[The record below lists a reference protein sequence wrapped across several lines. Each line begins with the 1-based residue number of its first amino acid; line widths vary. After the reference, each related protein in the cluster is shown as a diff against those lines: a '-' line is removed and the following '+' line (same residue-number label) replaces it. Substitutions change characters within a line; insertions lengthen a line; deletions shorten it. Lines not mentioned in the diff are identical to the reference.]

1 MSICERRIDMTDIEL
16 IEKLCNARGA
26 SGFED
31 EVLVIAREYLKD
43 IADFK
48 EDSMRN
54 LYIYPKYNKGN
65 RPQIMLDA
73 HSDEVGFMV
82 QAIKPDG
89 TLRFIPIGGWNEK
102 SLPSAKVQV
111 FTSSGYIS
119 GVIAAMS
126 PHLMTAEQRNAPI
139 SYDNL
144 VIDIGATSADEA
156 ISFGVEIGA
165 PVVPL
170 SPFEYDNKHGVMH
183 GKAFDDR
190 LGVGAMLMTVKA
202 LENAKTDMDIIG
214 VISSQEEVGERG
226 ITAVMHNVR
235 PSAVICFEGCPA
247 DDTSAPSYMVQDA
260 LRGGVMLRYMDRT
273 VICTP
278 RFTSFAR
285 DTARKKNIKVQMAVR
300 SGGGNNG
307 AYIISS
313 NGGTP
318 VIVAGIPV
326 RYIHTFNCIAVTEDV
341 EACVRFG
348 TELCRELKKEI
359 IEGF

>member
-1 MSICERRIDMTDIEL
+1 MNDIEL
-16 IEKLCNARGA
+16 IEKLSDARGA

-31 EVLVIAREYLKD
+31 EVLKIAREYCKD
-43 IADFK
+43 FAEFE

-65 RPQIMLDA
+65 RAQIMLDA

-102 SLPSAKVQV
+102 TLPSSKVQI
-111 FTSSGYIS
+111 FTKTGYIS
-119 GVIAAMS
+119 GAIAALPPHFMS
-126 PHLMTAEQRNAPI
+126 AEQRNAPV

-144 VIDIGATSADEA
+144 SIDIGATSRQEA
-156 ISFGVEIGA
+156 EEFGVEIGA

-170 SPFEYDNKHGVMH
+170 SPFEYDEKHKILH

-190 LGVGAMLMTVKA
+190 MGVAAMLKCLKLLQNEKLSV
-202 LENAKTDMDIIG
+202 DVIG
-214 VISSQEEVGERG
+214 VMSSQEEVGERG
-226 ITAVMHNVR
+226 ITAAMGRVK
-235 PSAVICFEGCPA
+235 PAAAICFEGCPA
-247 DDTSAPSYMVQDA
+247 DDTFSPSYMVQDA
-260 LRGGVMLRYMDRT
+260 LKGGVMLRHMDRT

-278 RFTSFAR
+278 RFTAFAR
-285 DTARKKNIKVQMAVR
+285 ETAQKSGIKVQMAVR

-307 AYIISS
+307 AYIISA

-326 RYIHTFNCIAVTEDV
+326 RYIHTFNCIAVKEDFDSNVNFGVALCKALTED
-341 EACVRFG
+341 
-348 TELCRELKKEI
+348 I
-359 IEGF
+359 IKGF

>member
-1 MSICERRIDMTDIEL
+1 MNDLQL
-16 IEKLCNARGA
+16 IEKLSNARGA

-31 EVLVIAREYLKD
+31 EVLLIAREYCKD
-43 IADFK
+43 FARFE

-54 LYIYPKYNKGN
+54 LYIYPAFNKGN
-65 RPQIMLDA
+65 RPLVMLDA

-102 SLPSAKVQV
+102 SLPSSKVQIY
-111 FTSSGYIS
+111 TKTGYIS
-119 GVIAAMS
+119 GVIAAIP
-126 PHLMTAEQRNAPI
+126 PHFLSAEQRNAPGN
-139 SYDNL
+139 YDNL
-144 VIDIGATSADEA
+144 TIDIGATSAAEA
-156 ISFGVEIGA
+156 EEFGVEVGA

-170 SPFEYDNKHGVMH
+170 SPFEYDEKHGVMQ

-190 LGVGAMLMTVKA
+190 LGVAA
-202 LENAKTDMDIIG
+202 LLKTLKLLQKQNLSVDVVG

-226 ITAVMHNVR
+226 ITAAMGRVK
-235 PSAVICFEGCPA
+235 PDAAICFEGCPA
-247 DDTSAPSYMVQDA
+247 DDTFSPAYMVQDA
-260 LRGGVMLRYMDRT
+260 LRGGVMLRHMDRT

-278 RFTSFAR
+278 RFTAFAR
-285 DTARKKNIKVQMAVR
+285 QVAKDNGVKVQMAVR

-307 AYIISS
+307 AYIISA

-326 RYIHTFNCIAVTEDV
+326 RYIHTFNCIAAWDDFESNVNFGLALVKSLNGDV
-341 EACVRFG
+341 I
-348 TELCRELKKEI
+348 K
-359 IEGF
+359 GF

>member
-1 MSICERRIDMTDIEL
+1 MTDIEL
-16 IEKLCNARGA
+16 IEKLCAARGA

-31 EVLVIAREYLKD
+31 EVLLIAREYLKD
-43 IADFK
+43 VADFE

-54 LYIYPKYNKGN
+54 LYIFPKYNKGN
-65 RPQIMLDA
+65 RPYIMFDA

-89 TLRFIPIGGWNEK
+89 TLRFIPIGGWNDK
-102 SLPSAKVQV
+102 SLPSSKVQIR
-111 FTSSGYIS
+111 TKNGYIA
-119 GVIAAMS
+119 GVIAAGS
-126 PHLMTAEQRNAPI
+126 PHLMTAEQKNAPI
-139 SYDNL
+139 TFENL
-144 VIDIGATSADEA
+144 FIDIGASSAEEA
-156 ISFGVEIGA
+156 ADCGVKIGA

-170 SPFEYDNKHGVMH
+170 SEFGYDKTHGIMQ

-190 LGVGAMLMTVKA
+190 LGVAALLKVVKNLQNRELPQDVVA
-202 LENAKTDMDIIG
+202 

-226 ITAVMHNVR
+226 ITAAMYR
-235 PSAVICFEGCPA
+235 LKPTAAICIEGCPA
-247 DDTSAPSYMVQDA
+247 DDTSAPSYMVQDR
-260 LRGGVMLRYMDRT
+260 LRGGVMLRHMDRT

-278 RFTSFAR
+278 RFTEFALNV
-285 DTARKKNIKVQMAVR
+285 ASAKKIKVQTAVR

-326 RYIHTFNCIAVTEDV
+326 RYIHTFNCIAAKEDFDSAV
-341 EACVRFG
+341 AFG
-348 TELCRELKKEI
+348 EELAKALTQDIVK
-359 IEGF
+359 GF

>member
-1 MSICERRIDMTDIEL
+1 MTDIEL
-16 IEKLCNARGA
+16 IGKLCNARGA

-31 EVLVIAREYLKD
+31 EVIAIAMEYC
-43 IADFK
+43 AGFATFK

-54 LYIYPKYNKGN
+54 LYIYPNYNKGN
-65 RPQIMLDA
+65 RPEVLLDA

-126 PHLMTAEQRNAPI
+126 PHLMSAEQRNAPV
-139 SYDNL
+139 SYENL
-144 VIDIGATSADEA
+144 VIDIGATSAKEA
-156 ISFGVEIGA
+156 EEMGVEIGA

-170 SPFEYDNKHGVMH
+170 SPFEHDKKRGILH

-190 LGVGAMLMTVKA
+190 LGVAAMLKCLKLLKNEKLSV
-202 LENAKTDMDIIG
+202 DIIG

-226 ITAVMHNVR
+226 ITAAMYNVK
-235 PSAVICFEGCPA
+235 PQAAICFEGCPA

-285 DTARKKNIKVQMAVR
+285 EVAAAKNIKVQMAVR

-307 AYIISS
+307 AYIISA
-313 NGGTP
+313 NGATP

-326 RYIHTFNCIAVTEDV
+326 RYIHTFNCIAASEDV
-341 EACVRFG
+341 DTCVRFG
-348 TELCRELKKEI
+348 VELCKSLNKEV
-359 IEGF
+359 IERF

>member
-1 MSICERRIDMTDIEL
+1 MNDIEL
-16 IEKLCNARGA
+16 IEKLSSARGA

-31 EVLVIAREYLKD
+31 EVVEIAREYCKD
-43 IADFK
+43 FADFE

-54 LYIYPKYNKGN
+54 LYIRPRYNKGG
-65 RPQIMLDA
+65 RPLVMLDA

-102 SLPSAKVQV
+102 ALPSSKVQIY
-111 FTSSGYIS
+111 TKTGYIS
-119 GVIAAMS
+119 GVIAAIP
-126 PHLMTAEQRNAPI
+126 PHFLSAEQRNAPV

-144 VIDIGATSADEA
+144 TIDIGATCAKEA
-156 ISFGVEIGA
+156 EEFGVKIGA

-170 SPFEYDNKHGVMH
+170 SPFEYDERHGILH

-190 LGVGAMLMTVKA
+190 LGVAAMLKCLKLLKDKKLNV
-202 LENAKTDMDIIG
+202 DVIG
-214 VISSQEEVGERG
+214 VVSSQEEVGERG
-226 ITAVMHNVR
+226 ITAAMGR
-235 PSAVICFEGCPA
+235 IKPDAAICFEGCPA
-247 DDTSAPSYMVQDA
+247 DDTFSPQYMVQDA
-260 LRGGVMLRYMDRT
+260 LRGGVMLRHMDRT

-278 RFTSFAR
+278 RFTAFAQEV
-285 DTARKKNIKVQMAVR
+285 AAKEGVKVQMAVR

-307 AYIISS
+307 AYIISA

-326 RYIHTFNCIAVTEDV
+326 RYIHTFNCIATLEDFNSVVNLTV
-341 EACVRFG
+341 EVCKALTG
-348 TELCRELKKEI
+348 EI
-359 IEGF
+359 IKTF

>member
-1 MSICERRIDMTDIEL
+1 MKDLEL

-31 EVLVIAREYLKD
+31 EVLKIAREYLKD
-43 IADFK
+43 KATFK

-54 LYIYPKYNKGN
+54 LYIYPDYNKGN
-65 RPQIMLDA
+65 RPEILLDA

-111 FTSSGYIS
+111 YTSSGYID

-126 PHLMTAEQRNAPI
+126 PHLMTAEQRNAPV
-139 SYDNL
+139 SYENL
-144 VIDIGATSADEA
+144 VIDIGASSDGEA
-156 ISFGVEIGA
+156 REFGVEIGA
-165 PVVPL
+165 PVVPKTE
-170 SPFEYDNKHGVMH
+170 FVHDEKHGLLF

-190 LGVGAMLMTVKA
+190 LGVAALLMCLKQ
-202 LENAKTDMDIIG
+202 LEGERLDADVVG

-226 ITAVMHNVR
+226 ITAAMHNLQ
-235 PSAVICFEGCPA
+235 PAAAICFEGCPA
-247 DDTSAPSYMVQDA
+247 DDTSAPAYMVQDK

-278 RFTSFAR
+278 RFTDYAKKVAADR
-285 DTARKKNIKVQMAVR
+285 DIKVQMAVR

-307 AYIISS
+307 AYIISA

-326 RYIHTFNCIAVTEDV
+326 RYIHTFNCIAASEDV
-341 EACVRFG
+341 ESCVRFG
-348 TELCRELKKEI
+348 VELCKSLNKEI
-359 IEGF
+359 IERF

>member
-1 MSICERRIDMTDIEL
+1 MDDIKL
-16 IEKLCNARGA
+16 IEKLSNARGT

-31 EVLVIAREYLKD
+31 EVLLIAREYLKGVANFD
-43 IADFK
+43 

-65 RPQIMLDA
+65 RPVVLLDA

-89 TLRFIPIGGWNEK
+89 TLRFIPIGYWNEK
-102 SLPSAKVQV
+102 CLPSSKVQIY
-111 FTSSGYIS
+111 TKTGYIS
-119 GVIAAMS
+119 GVIAAQP
-126 PHLMTAEQRNAPI
+126 PHLMTADQKNAPV
-139 SYDNL
+139 SYSSL
-144 VIDIGATSADEA
+144 SIDIGATSDDEA
-156 ISFGVEIGA
+156 RSFGVEVGA

-170 SPFEYDNKHGVMH
+170 TGFEYDEKHGILH

-190 LGVGAMLMTVKA
+190 MGVAALLKCIKS
-202 LENAKTDMDIIG
+202 LENSPLSVDIVG

-226 ITAVMHNVR
+226 IHAAMCKIK
-235 PSAVICFEGCPA
+235 ADAAICIEGCPA
-247 DDTSAPSYMVQDA
+247 DDTSAPPYMVQDA
-260 LRGGVMLRYMDRT
+260 LRGGVMLRHMDAT

-278 RFTSFAR
+278 RLTAFAR
-285 DTARKKNIKVQMAVR
+285 EVAQKAGVKVQMAVR

-313 NGGTP
+313 NGATP

-326 RYIHTFNCIAVTEDV
+326 RYIHSFNCIATLEDFESV
-341 EACVRFG
+341 VNLTVAVCKSL
-348 TELCRELKKEI
+348 TSDI
-359 IEGF
+359 IKNF

>member
-1 MSICERRIDMTDIEL
+1 MEDIEL
-16 IEKLCNARGA
+16 IKKLSMARGA

-31 EVLVIAREYLKD
+31 EVLEIARDYCKD
-43 IADFK
+43 FAVFE

-54 LYIYPKYNKGN
+54 LYIYPAYNKGN
-65 RPQIMLDA
+65 RPVVMLDA

-102 SLPSAKVQV
+102 TLPSSKVQIS
-111 FTSSGYIS
+111 TKMGYIS
-119 GVIAAMS
+119 GVIAAIP
-126 PHLMTAEQRNAPI
+126 PHFLNAEQRNAPV

-144 VIDIGATSADEA
+144 SIDVGAISADEA
-156 ISFGVEIGA
+156 REFGVDVGA

-170 SPFEYDNKHGVMH
+170 TSFEYNENYGILQ

-190 LGVGAMLMTVKA
+190 LGVAVVLKCLKLLKDEKLDV
-202 LENAKTDMDIIG
+202 DVIG

-226 ITAVMHNVR
+226 ITAAMYKIK
-235 PSAVICFEGCPA
+235 ADAAICFEGGPA
-247 DDTSAPSYMVQDA
+247 DDTFAPAYMVQDA
-260 LRGGVMLRYMDRT
+260 LKKGAMLRYMDRT

-278 RFTSFAR
+278 RFNAFAKEV
-285 DTARKKNIKVQMAVR
+285 AEKANVKIQMAVR

-318 VIVAGIPV
+318 VIVSCVPV
-326 RYIHTFNCIAVTEDV
+326 RYIHTFNCIAAIEDFDSNV
-341 EACVRFG
+341 SLGV
-348 TELCRELKKEI
+348 ELCKNLNKDI
-359 IEGF
+359 IKGF

>member
-1 MSICERRIDMTDIEL
+1 MNDLEL

-31 EVLVIAREYLKD
+31 EVIKIAREYL
-43 IADFK
+43 ADDATFK

-54 LYIYPKYNKGN
+54 LYIYPKFNKGG
-65 RPQIMLDA
+65 RPEILLDA

-102 SLPSAKVQV
+102 SLPSAKVQI

-126 PHLMTAEQRNAPI
+126 PHLMTADQRNAPV
-139 SYDNL
+139 SYENL
-144 VIDIGATSADEA
+144 TIDIGATSAKEA
-156 ISFGVEIGA
+156 EEMGVEIGA

-170 SPFEYDNKHGVMH
+170 SAFEYDKKHGIMH

-190 LGVGAMLMTVKA
+190 LGVAA
-202 LENAKTDMDIIG
+202 LLKCIKLLKSEKLSVDIIG

-226 ITAVMHNVR
+226 ITAAMYNVK
-235 PSAVICFEGCPA
+235 PKAAICFEGCPA
-247 DDTSAPSYMVQDA
+247 DDTSAPSYMIQDA

-285 DTARKKNIKVQMAVR
+285 EVAKEKGIKVQMAVR

-313 NGGTP
+313 NGATP

-326 RYIHTFNCIAVTEDV
+326 RYIHTFNCIAAYEDL
-341 EACVRFG
+341 ETCVSFG
-348 TELCRELKKEI
+348 VELCKSLSKEI
-359 IEGF
+359 IERF

>member
-1 MSICERRIDMTDIEL
+1 MENLEL

-31 EVLVIAREYLKD
+31 EVLLIAREYLKD
-43 IADFK
+43 IATFK

-54 LYIYPKYNKGN
+54 LYIYPNYNKGN
-65 RPQIMLDA
+65 RKQILLDA

-102 SLPSAKVQV
+102 SLPSAKVQIY
-111 FTSSGYIS
+111 TSSGYIS

-126 PHLMTAEQRNAPI
+126 PHLMTAEQKNAPV
-139 SYDNL
+139 SFENL
-144 VIDIGATSADEA
+144 VIDIGATSAEEA
-156 ISFGVEIGA
+156 ESFGVEIGA

-170 SPFEYDNKHGVMH
+170 SPFEYDKKRGIMH

-190 LGVGAMLMTVKA
+190 LGVAAMLMAIRK
-202 LENAKTDMDIIG
+202 LSGEQLPLDIVG
-214 VISSQEEVGERG
+214 VVSSQEEVGERG
-226 ITAVMHNVR
+226 ITAAMYNLK
-235 PSAVICFEGCPA
+235 PAAAICFEGCPA
-247 DDTSAPSYMVQDA
+247 DDTSAPSYMIQDA

-278 RFTSFAR
+278 RFTAFAR
-285 DTARKKNIKVQMAVR
+285 DTAKEKNIKVQMAVR

-307 AYIISS
+307 AYIISA
-313 NGGTP
+313 NGATP

-326 RYIHTFNCIAVTEDV
+326 RYIHTFNCIAAEEDV
-341 EACVRFG
+341 ESCVRFG
-348 TELCRELKKEI
+348 VELCKKLTDGI

>member
-1 MSICERRIDMTDIEL
+1 MIDL

-31 EVLVIAREYLKD
+31 EAVKIARDYC
-43 IADFK
+43 ADFADIK

-65 RPQIMLDA
+65 RPYVLLDA

-102 SLPSAKVQV
+102 SLPSAKVQIY
-111 FTSSGYIS
+111 TSSGYIS

-126 PHLMTAEQRNAPI
+126 PHLMTADQRNAPV

-144 VIDIGATSADEA
+144 VIDVGATSDAEA
-156 ISFGVEIGA
+156 REFGIEIGA

-170 SPFEYDNKHGVMH
+170 SPFEYDSKNGVLH

-190 LGVGAMLMTVKA
+190 LGVAAMLLCLKQLQNVK
-202 LENAKTDMDIIG
+202 LDVDIVG
-214 VISSQEEVGERG
+214 VVSSQEEVGERG
-226 ITAVMHNVR
+226 ITAAMHNIK
-235 PSAVICFEGCPA
+235 PAAAICFEGCPA
-247 DDTSAPSYMVQDA
+247 DDTSAPPYMVQDA

-278 RFTSFAR
+278 RFTSFAKTVA
-285 DTARKKNIKVQMAVR
+285 DKNGIKVQMAVR

-326 RYIHTFNCIAVTEDV
+326 RYIHTFNCIAAEEDV
-341 EACVRFG
+341 SSCVKFG
-348 TELCRELKKEI
+348 VELCKNINKEI
-359 IEGF
+359 IERF

>member
-1 MSICERRIDMTDIEL
+1 MTDLEL
-16 IEKLCNARGA
+16 IEKLCNARGV

-31 EVLVIAREYLKD
+31 EVVAIAIEYLKGD
-43 IADFK
+43 ATFK

-54 LYIYPKYNKGN
+54 LYIYPNYNKGN
-65 RPQIMLDA
+65 RPEILLDA

-102 SLPSAKVQV
+102 CLPSSKVQIS
-111 FTSSGYIS
+111 TSSGYIS

-126 PHLMTAEQRNAPI
+126 PHLMTAEQKNAPV

-144 VIDIGATSADEA
+144 VIDIGATNDKEA
-156 ISFGVEIGA
+156 VKMGVEVGA
-165 PVVPL
+165 RVVPL
-170 SPFEYDNKHGVMH
+170 TLFEYDKKNGILQ

-190 LGVGAMLMTVKA
+190 LGVAA
-202 LENAKTDMDIIG
+202 LLKCIKSLKNEKLNVDIIG

-226 ITAVMHNVR
+226 ITAAMYNVK
-235 PSAVICFEGCPA
+235 PAAAICFEGCPS
-247 DDTSAPSYMVQDA
+247 DDTTAPSYMIQAA
-260 LRGGVMLRYMDRT
+260 LRGGVMLRHMDRT

-285 DTARKKNIKVQMAVR
+285 EVAKEKGIKVQMAVR

-307 AYIISS
+307 AYIISA
-313 NGGTP
+313 NGATP
-318 VIVAGIPV
+318 VIVASIPV
-326 RYIHTFNCIAVTEDV
+326 RYIHTFNSIAAYEDV
-341 EACVRFG
+341 KSCISLGV
-348 TELCRELKKEI
+348 ELCKGLSKDI
-359 IEGF
+359 IERF

>member
-1 MSICERRIDMTDIEL
+1 MTDIEL
-16 IEKLCNARGA
+16 IGKLCNARGA

-31 EVLVIAREYLKD
+31 EVIAIAMEYC
-43 IADFK
+43 AGFATFK

-54 LYIYPKYNKGN
+54 LYIYPNYNKGK
-65 RPQIMLDA
+65 RPEILLDA

-126 PHLMTAEQRNAPI
+126 PHLMTAEQRNAPV
-139 SYDNL
+139 SYENL
-144 VIDIGATSADEA
+144 VIDIGATSAKEA
-156 ISFGVEIGA
+156 EDMGVEICA

-170 SPFEYDNKHGVMH
+170 SPFEHDKKRGILH

-190 LGVGAMLMTVKA
+190 LGVAAMLKC
-202 LENAKTDMDIIG
+202 LKLLKNENLSVDIVG

-226 ITAVMHNVR
+226 ITAAMYNVK
-235 PSAVICFEGCPA
+235 PQAAICFEGCPA

-278 RFTSFAR
+278 RFTSFAKEV
-285 DTARKKNIKVQMAVR
+285 AKKKNIKVQMAVR

-307 AYIISS
+307 AYIISA
-313 NGGTP
+313 NGATP

-326 RYIHTFNCIAVTEDV
+326 RYIHTFNCIAATEDV
-341 EACVRFG
+341 ETCVKFG
-348 TELCRELKKEI
+348 VELCKNLNKEI
-359 IEGF
+359 IERF

>member
-1 MSICERRIDMTDIEL
+1 MNDIQL
-16 IEKLCNARGA
+16 IEKLSRARGA

-31 EVLVIAREYLKD
+31 EVVQIARDYCKD
-43 IADFK
+43 FATFE

-65 RPQIMLDA
+65 RPYILLDA

-102 SLPSAKVQV
+102 ALPSSKVQV
-111 FTSSGYIS
+111 YTKAGYIS
-119 GVIAAMS
+119 GVIAAVP
-126 PHLMTAEQRNAPI
+126 PHFLSAEQRNAPV

-144 VIDIGATSADEA
+144 TIDIGATCAEEA
-156 ISFGVEIGA
+156 KEFGVEIGA

-170 SPFEYDNKHGVMH
+170 SHFEYDEKHGILH

-190 LGVGAMLMTVKA
+190 LGVAA
-202 LENAKTDMDIIG
+202 LLKCLKLLQGQKLEMDVVG

-226 ITAVMHNVR
+226 ITAAMYKVK
-235 PSAVICFEGCPA
+235 PAAALCFEGGPA
-247 DDTSAPSYMVQDA
+247 DDTFAPQYMVQDA
-260 LRGGVMLRYMDRT
+260 LKKGVMLRYMDRT

-278 RFTSFAR
+278 RFTEFAK
-285 DTARKKNIKVQMAVR
+285 TVAEKNGVKYQMAVR

-307 AYIISS
+307 AYIVSS
-313 NGGTP
+313 NGATP
-318 VIVAGIPV
+318 VIVACVPV
-326 RYIHTFNCIAVTEDV
+326 RYIHTFNCLAAYEDFESNV
-341 EACVRFG
+341 NFG
-348 TELCRELKKEI
+348 VALCKALTPEI
-359 IEGF
+359 IKGF